1 MVTSRRSVMTLFSG
15 ASDAYSHR
23 VRIVMAEKDVTAEI
37 VIVDA
42 NHVPEDFIDLNPYQT
57 LPTLLDRDL
66 VLYTAPI
73 IMEYLDERYPHPPLM
88 PVDPVARANHR
99 LMLYR
104 IEKDLYSHF
113 EQIVAGNDKAEAKA
127 RKELRDQLLVISP
140 IFQRT
145 RFFLSDE
152 FSLVDCTM
160 APLLWRLPS
169 LGIALPKQAQ
179 PLLDY
184 AERLFRRP
192 AFQQSLTINE
202 SEMRR

>member
-15 ASDAYSHR
+15 AADAYSHR
-23 VRIVMAEKDVTAEI
+23 VRIVMAEKDVTADI

-42 NHVPEDFIDLNPYQT
+42 SHVPEDFIDLNPYQT
-57 LPTLLDRDL
+57 LPTLLDREL

-88 PVDPVARANHR
+88 PVDPVARANQR

-104 IEKDLYSHF
+104 IEKDLYSQF
-113 EQIVAGNDKAEAKA
+113 DLIMEGNDKAVSKA

-140 IFQRT
+140 VFQQT
-145 RFFLSDE
+145 RFFLSEE

-160 APLLWRLPS
+160 APLLWRLPQ
-169 LGIALPKQAQ
+169 LGISLPKQAQ

-184 AERLFRRP
+184 ADRLFSRP
-192 AFQQSLTINE
+192 AFKQSLTEIE
-202 SEMRR
+202 SEMRP

>member
-192 AFQQSLTINE
+192 AFLQSLTINE

>member
-23 VRIVMAEKDVTAEI
+23 VRIAMAEKDVNADI
-37 VIVDA
+37 VFVDA
-42 NHVPEDFIDLNPYQT
+42 KHTPEDFIDLNPYQT

-66 VLYTAPI
+66 VIYTAPI

-88 PVDPVARANHR
+88 PIDPVARANQR

-104 IEKDLYSHF
+104 VEKDLYSHF
-113 EQIVAGNDKAEAKA
+113 DQIIDKSDKAGSKA
-127 RKELRDQLLVISP
+127 RKELTDQLVVISP
-140 IFQRT
+140 FFQRT

-152 FSLVDCTM
+152 FSLVDCTL
-160 APLLWRLPS
+160 APLLWRLPV

-184 AERLFRRP
+184 ADRLFRRP
-192 AFQQSLTINE
+192 SFKKSLTELE
-202 SEMRR
+202 SEMRP

>member
-1 MVTSRRSVMTLFSG
+1 MVTSRRSAMTLFSG

-23 VRIVMAEKDVTAEI
+23 VRIVMAEKDVTADI
-37 VIVDA
+37 VSVDA
-42 NHVPEDFIDLNPYQT
+42 NNTPEDFIDLNPYQT
-57 LPTLLDRDL
+57 LPTLVDREL

-88 PVDPVARANHR
+88 PVDPVARASNR
-99 LMLYR
+99 LMHYR
-104 IEKDLYSHF
+104 IERDLYSLF
-113 EQIVAGNDKAEAKA
+113 DLIEQGNEKNASKA

-140 IFQRT
+140 VFQHKP
-145 RFFLSDE
+145 FFLSDE

-160 APLLWRLPS
+160 APLLWRLPALGVS
-169 LGIALPKQAQ
+169 LPTQAM

-192 AFQQSLTINE
+192 SFKQSLTELE